1 MWDPRP
7 LVHSP
12 LLSPASGRSSRRSRW
27 RYDPGAAPCEPVLGC
42 PSRRRVGGRRR
53 RPVCCCPPG
62 SVLGSP
68 LPAPVASVPLRSVAL
83 ATAADPGTQR
93 LPLRAS
99 SAAPGR
105 PPPLGDDALM
115 ATSPAPGALPFPRS
129 RGQSRVSLASRFKL
143 HSSRAEL
150 VTSPSPPRGQAPAAR
165 LFVLVNC
172 VTVPRFIPPPNS
184 ALAFAFFCKSS
195 FNFHRRLLTSL

>member
-1 MWDPRP
+1 MAPRGGASGGGVGAPSAAARLAPSSAPRCQPQWPPFLLVPWRSPCQPTPAPNASPSEPRP
-7 LVHSP
+7 RHR
-12 LLSPASGRSSRRSRW
+12 G
-27 RYDPGAAPCEPVLGC
+27 D
-42 PSRRRVGGRRR
+42 
-53 RPVCCCPPG
+53 
-62 SVLGSP
+62 
-68 LPAPVASVPLRSVAL
+68 
-83 ATAADPGTQR
+83 
-93 LPLRAS
+93 
-99 SAAPGR
+99 

-129 RGQSRVSLASRFKL
+129 RSQSRVSLASRFKL

-150 VTSPSPPRGQAPAAR
+150 VASPSPPRGQAPAAR

-172 VTVPRFIPPPNS
+172 VTVPRLIPPPNS